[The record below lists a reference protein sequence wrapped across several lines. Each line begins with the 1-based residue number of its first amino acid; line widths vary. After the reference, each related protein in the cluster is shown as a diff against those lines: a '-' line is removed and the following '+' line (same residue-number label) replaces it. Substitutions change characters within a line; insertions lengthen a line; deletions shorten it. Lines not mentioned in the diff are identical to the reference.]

1 VDGPPRPDDNAPVA
15 SCGSKG
21 DSFMSSAPPPRRR
34 RRSALAL
41 ALLGVALAVG
51 ACGGTAS
58 PTPIPTVSPSPT
70 AATGDTTAVAVPLPD
85 GWQEVELT
93 REALQAQIDLLAETN
108 PELVA
113 PLQQLLDSGSLESLA
128 FYALGFDG
136 LEPIGNA
143 NVVTFPAPGLDI
155 DAIGSVVE
163 GQFEQIGATD
173 IEIATRPLLGTDG
186 LVMDYVLEVGGEG
199 QTATLTGRAFVAI
212 VDGTAYDLTVTC
224 TATDP
229 APCLADADAMA
240 DGMTLVV
247 P

>member
-1 VDGPPRPDDNAPVA
+1 MTSTQPPARRLH
-15 SCGSKG
+15 
-21 DSFMSSAPPPRRR
+21 SSMAF
-34 RRSALAL
+34 
-41 ALLGVALAVG
+41 ALLGAALGVA

-58 PTPIPTVSPSPT
+58 PSPAPTSTPSPSPT
-70 AATGDTTAVAVPLPD
+70 PANGGTGLDVPLPD

-113 PLQQLLDSGSLESLA
+113 PLQQLLDAGSFASLS

-143 NVVTFPAPGLDI
+143 NVVTFPAPGLNI
-155 DAIGSVVE
+155 DAIASVVE

-173 IEIATRPLLGTDG
+173 IEIASRPLLGTDG
-186 LVMDYVLEVGGEG
+186 LVMDYVLDVGGEG

-224 TATDP
+224 TAADP

-240 DGMTLVV
+240 DGMTLGGS
-247 P
+247 